1 MLIGEGALVFR
12 VVLIG
17 NSSVGKTSLVRR
29 FLHNEFNP
37 SEANTIGAS
46 YETYTEV
53 RDGFSMELQI
63 WDTAGQEKF
72 KSLGPIYY
80 REASAAIAVFDLSNS
95 DSFEGLSGWI
105 DSFRSVAGSDA
116 VIVVVGNK
124 LDLVDVQKVTLAEAE
139 QWCAGHEYGFVPA
152 SAKTAA
158 GVADIFDR
166 LLAMLADRRDDTASH
181 GVQRFVAPPLEPSE
195 SGRCC

>member
-1 MLIGEGALVFR
+1 MRIGEGAIVFR

-17 NSSVGKTSLVRR
+17 DSSVGKTSLVKR
-29 FLHNEFNP
+29 FLHNEFSLN
-37 SEANTIGAS
+37 ETNTIGAS

-80 REASAAIAVFDLSNS
+80 REASAAIAVFDLSNAAT
-95 DSFEGLSGWI
+95 FEALSGWI
-105 DSFRSVAGSDA
+105 DNFRSVAGADA
-116 VIVVVGNK
+116 LVVVVGNK
-124 LDLVDVQKVTLAEAE
+124 LDLVDLQKVTLEEAE
-139 QWCAGHEYGFVPA
+139 QWCGNHEFGFVAA

-158 GVADIFDR
+158 GVADVFDR
-166 LLAMLADRRDDTASH
+166 LLVMLAERRDDTTSH
-181 GVQRFVAPPLEPSE
+181 GVQRFVAPPLEPPS
-195 SGRCC
+195 SGGCY